1 MLCNNGSNNFPR
13 FFVVPLSWDCELW
26 GAGCVICR
34 YPHYLFTPSAIFTF
48 NRWYTFSP
56 FTSSAGNLSL
66 AINSKN
72 QTALLN
78 QNLLSYKPRWVVPA
92 HLTIG
97 IGSKKDT
104 SHQKSKKIQYICQ
117 IWHFHASKSEAVEF
131 QGGARKAPRTEIPR
145 IATRT
150 KLQEEVTS
158 NLTHLSTS
166 SSTSIIFTSNM
177 GTNLLQTKFVN
188 MI

>member
-1 MLCNNGSNNFPR
+1 MGA
-13 FFVVPLSWDCELW
+13 PLITSKMTKLLAMYQTLSSKKK
-26 GAGCVICR
+26 G
-34 YPHYLFTPSAIFTF
+34 Y
-48 NRWYTFSP
+48 
-56 FTSSAGNLSL
+56 TSSVSA
-66 AINSKN
+66 
-72 QTALLN
+72 
-78 QNLLSYKPRWVVPA
+78 
-92 HLTIG
+92 
-97 IGSKKDT
+97 
-104 SHQKSKKIQYICQ
+104 KSSIFDK
-117 IWHFHASKSEAVEF
+117 IWHFHALKSQAVEF
-131 QGGARKAPRTEIPR
+131 QGGARKAPRTEMPR